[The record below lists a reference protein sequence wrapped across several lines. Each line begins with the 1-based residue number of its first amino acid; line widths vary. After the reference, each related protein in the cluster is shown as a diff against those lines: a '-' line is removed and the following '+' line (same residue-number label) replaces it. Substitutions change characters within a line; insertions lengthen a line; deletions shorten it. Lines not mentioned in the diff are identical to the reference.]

1 VISCSAFRSVRPP
14 GPDLDRLVEILA
26 ISPPPPRAER
36 PWWTLAFPGGW
47 HLPVPNGALGLT
59 GEVAAS
65 RAVCDA
71 EVTAV
76 PTTSPSVL
84 DPFSSGRLAFRN
96 RLAFVATVTNL
107 GRGAEITDDLV
118 AYYAARARGGAGLI
132 VTEGLS
138 VHPTSQPNGAVPRA
152 FSEALVPGFRRLAQ
166 ACHEHGAAVF
176 GQLWHVGRQALWSP
190 TLQPWAPSGGRDPY
204 SGVTARAMTDAQV
217 REVVDGFVRSAVNL
231 RDAGFDGVELHG
243 AHGYLI
249 TQFLSPWSNHREDAW
264 GGDTAR
270 RTAFVVA
277 IVRGIREACGPDFGV
292 GLKLSAH
299 EYVDGGIDLDEAKRI
314 VQVLGD
320 EAPADFLAVSQANF
334 SPSLEYHVPDMA
346 FEDTPFAHLA
356 AGVREVAAG
365 VPVMALAKVPDIA
378 TADKLV
384 ADGVADLVG
393 MARAWV
399 ADADLVRKVEAGQ
412 TPRPCTYCN
421 TCWDFIHTGRGIA
434 CMYAPET
441 GREATHPALA
451 EQVPEEHRLTVRVV
465 GAGPAG
471 LEAARTAARLG
482 HRVHLYDRED
492 HAGGRLLREART
504 PGRERM
510 ALAVGWLEDA
520 VRSAGGRVH
529 LGTEVT
535 DEDVAAWPATDRVL
549 LATGAVPVLTGIPG
563 TTPVPLREATGELA
577 EPIVVVDEMEEE
589 PVYAFATE
597 RARHGARVVVL
608 TSREVLA
615 RRVAY
620 VSRIGAFR
628 RLDRAGVA
636 VHTLVEPVRVESGR
650 LIVRH
655 VYSFRE
661 RDLGPVGTVVLA
673 GPSAP
678 APAPTGGRE
687 ATLVGDASSP
697 RGYVAVS
704 QEAHDVAANLVQA

>member
-1 VISCSAFRSVRPP
+1 M
-14 GPDLDRLVEILA
+14 
-26 ISPPPPRAER
+26 
-36 PWWTLAFPGGW
+36 
-47 HLPVPNGALGLT
+47 
-59 GEVAAS
+59 
-65 RAVCDA
+65 
-71 EVTAV
+71 
-76 PTTSPSVL
+76 PTTPPSVL
-84 DPFSSGRLAFRN
+84 DPFSSGRLDLRN

-107 GRGAEITDDLV
+107 GRNAEITDDLV

-138 VHPTSQPNGAVPRA
+138 VHSTSLPNGAVPLA
-152 FSEALVPGFRRLAQ
+152 YSEALVPGFRRLAE
-166 ACHEHGAAVF
+166 ACHEPGAAVF
-176 GQLWHVGRQALWSP
+176 GQLWHVGRQALWNP

-217 REVVDGFVRSAVNL
+217 RDVVDGFVRSAVNL

-270 RTAFVVA
+270 RTAFVIA
-277 IVRGIREACGPDFGV
+277 IVRGIRDACGPDFPV

-299 EYVDGGIDLDEAKRI
+299 EYVDGGIDLDEARRI
-314 VQVLGD
+314 VRVLGD
-320 EAPADFLAVSQANF
+320 EAPADYLAVSQANF
-334 SPSLEYHVPDMA
+334 SPSLEYHVPDLA

-356 AGVREVAAG
+356 AGVREVADG

-384 ADGVADLVG
+384 AGGVADLVG

-421 TCWDFIHTGRGIA
+421 TCWDFIHTGRRIS
-434 CMYAPET
+434 CMYAPDT
-441 GREATHPALA
+441 GREATRPS
-451 EQVPEEHRLTVRVV
+451 VPERLPERHRLTVRVV

-471 LEAARTAARLG
+471 LEAARTAALRG
-482 HRVHLYDRED
+482 HRVHLYERENR
-492 HAGGRLLREART
+492 AGGRLLRDALT

-510 ALAVGWLEDA
+510 ALAVAWLEEA
-520 VRSAGGRVH
+520 VESAGVRVH

-535 DEDVAAWPATDRVL
+535 DQDVAAWPATDRVV
-549 LATGAVPVLTGIPG
+549 LATGAVPVVTDIPG
-563 TTPVPLREATGELA
+563 TAPLPLREATGKLIG
-577 EPIVVVDEMEEE
+577 PIVVVDELEEE
-589 PVYAFATE
+589 PVYAFATD
-597 RARHGARVVVL
+597 RARRGADVTVL

-620 VSRIGAFR
+620 VSRIGTFR
-628 RLDRAGVA
+628 RLDQAGVA
-636 VHTLVEPVRVESGR
+636 VHTLVEPVRVQAGR
-650 LIVRH
+650 MIVRH
-655 VYSFRE
+655 VYSGRE

-687 ATLVGDASSP
+687 ATVVGDASSP

-704 QEAHDVAANLVQA
+704 QEAHDVAADLAQR